1 MRFLG
6 FYLADVALRTATAP
20 SEPVAEPPDAAM
32 AVTDEQIRAWRS
44 WRLEGERE
52 RAGTRVRSLTRV
64 SVSRPQRASGG

>member
-1 MRFLG
+1 M
-6 FYLADVALRTATAP
+6 A
-20 SEPVAEPPDAAM
+20 SEPPDRSLGVEIAA
-32 AVTDEQIRAWRS
+32 ALRRPPRRLTDEQIRAWRS